1 MWAPA
6 ARWWSKIA
14 LARPDFGK
22 QLRVQLFH
30 AAGEAAFAVSLAG
43 SLFFSVSPSAARP
56 RVLLYLVLTL
66 APFAL
71 VGPLAGPFV
80 DRLRGGYRWVL
91 GTTCF
96 FRAVAALIISSQLT
110 SLFLFPLAFGVL
122 VLGKTYSVAKS
133 ALVPRLVLE
142 PRALV
147 SANARLSVMSTVGG
161 GVGAAGATLV
171 LVLATPSWVLVY
183 AAALYFLGA
192 VSAMRLPRTKPLAAD
207 PVVTALEVEG
217 RSLQRVSIAMAAL
230 RGAVGFLA
238 FQLAFLFRAQATPA
252 WLYGAAVIAAAGGS
266 LLGTVTA
273 GRLRRRFTEERLLSM
288 SLFVPSVLA
297 ILGALQFS
305 RNTAIIVAA
314 AVGFG
319 ASAGRHAFDSLTQLL
334 APDADRGRTFARF
347 EVRFQMSWVV
357 GALIAVGLEPGG
369 VLAFVMLGVT
379 LAVVAVVVMVG
390 RRGDEPPATTDRSV
404 PHELLGLAGGLV
416 VEGSYALA
424 VVNAAAAVRA
434 AGADVRELRVMEE
447 LERRALRGHTTPDEA
462 ERAMLV
468 ARRAVQPIEPP
479 GDEPG

>member
-1 MWAPA
+1 M
-6 ARWWSKIA
+6 
-14 LARPDFGK
+14 
-22 QLRVQLFH
+22 QLFH

-91 GTTCF
+91 GLTCF
-96 FRAVAALIISSQLT
+96 FRAVAALVISTQLT

-142 PRALV
+142 SADLV
-147 SANARLSVMSTVGG
+147 SANARLSVISTAGG
-161 GVGAAGATLV
+161 ALGAAGATTLLV
-171 LVLATPSWVLVY
+171 VATPSWVLGY
-183 AAALYFLGA
+183 AALLYLLGA
-192 VSAMRLPRTKPLAAD
+192 VMAGRLPRSKPVSAD
-207 PVVTALEVEG
+207 PIVTALEVEG
-217 RSLQRVSIAMAAL
+217 RSLQRVAVAMAAL

-238 FQLAFLFRAQATPA
+238 FQLAFLFRAQATPP
-252 WLYGAAVIAAAGGS
+252 WLYGAAVLAAAGGA
-266 LLGTVTA
+266 LFGTMTA
-273 GRLRRRFTEERLLSM
+273 GRLRRRLTEERLLTI
-288 SLFVPSVLA
+288 SLLVPAVLA
-297 ILGALQFS
+297 LLGGLQFS

-347 EVRFQMSWVV
+347 EVRFQMAWVI
-357 GALIAVGLEPGG
+357 GALLAVGLEPGG
-369 VLAFVMLGVT
+369 VVAFVALGLT
-379 LAVVAVVVMVG
+379 LATVAIVVVVG
-390 RRGDEPPATTDRSV
+390 RREEEYVVPPDRSI
-404 PHELLGLAGGLV
+404 PDELLGLAGGLL
-416 VEGSYALA
+416 VEGSYGLA

-434 AGADVRELRVMEE
+434 IGGDVRELRLMEE
-447 LERRALRGHTTPDEA
+447 LERRALQGRTTPDEA
-462 ERAMLV
+462 ERAMTL
-468 ARRAVQPIEPP
+468 ARRVVHPP
-479 GDEPG
+479 APEETTGLS